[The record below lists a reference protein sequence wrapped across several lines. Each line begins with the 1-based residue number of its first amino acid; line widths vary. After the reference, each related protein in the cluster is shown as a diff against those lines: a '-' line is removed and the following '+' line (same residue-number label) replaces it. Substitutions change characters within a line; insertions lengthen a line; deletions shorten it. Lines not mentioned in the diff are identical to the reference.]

1 MSAKRQPTARGR
13 RGWVLSRP
21 PSGGRQ
27 TACPSPRGC
36 DAPAGPLLSGRPSAR
51 GQALTTSPAFRS
63 LQHKAG
69 AQCSEPA
76 AAQTHC
82 SRPPRR
88 PGADAGTAPPTD
100 SPSCCPPPDLTSVS
114 VSSFPVW
121 GGPELPALP
130 PQGLWAATAAG
141 RLLSA
146 LLRASEQVLRRSVFS
161 GPPDTRCFPRCS
173 CSKGTGPRAA
183 GGASLPPIE
192 GRPDAWLLA
201 DGVRA
206 LWFRCPGG
214 RLGLRGLGRAEPCA
228 TSNTSF
234 PETGH

>member
-1 MSAKRQPTARGR
+1 MTQTSMDHAGDPELSFPRERQAPAHGARQT
-13 RGWVLSRP
+13 WLVLSRP

-63 LQHKAG
+63 LRHKAG

-88 PGADAGTAPPTD
+88 PGADCWTAPPTD

-114 VSSFPVW
+114 VSGFPVW
-121 GGPELPALP
+121 GGPERPALP

-161 GPPDTRCFPRCS
+161 GPPDTRCFP
-173 CSKGTGPRAA
+173 P
-183 GGASLPPIE
+183 
-192 GRPDAWLLA
+192 LLLLQ
-201 DGVRA
+201 GHRSPSH
-206 LWFRCPGG
+206 R
-214 RLGLRGLGRAEPCA
+214 RGLPA
-228 TSNTSF
+228 TNRGT
-234 PETGH
+234 P